1 MKKILT
7 ILLMVTLLVA
17 GCTRATESPTPT
29 KPQDIAKA
37 FLQAS
42 DNDDID
48 TGLNLLSDDVV
59 FRQEPIGLRIEGK
72 AELEAALREDMAWH
86 HEHSLTSPFSV
97 DGDKVTCSAKV
108 SGDNFKI
115 IGIEHINVVYEFRI
129 RDGKIYSLMSTPS
142 SEDWAKVMELTRGGI
157 GIKIAFMEQ
166 GVKIEAFVKNSPA
179 YEAGLR
185 VGDIIVAVNRV
196 SCSQMRNDERV
207 LRIKGAVGSKVILT
221 IIREGMTDPID
232 IEVTRVDL
240 SQLRR
245 AAETPELTKPETVV
259 QSFKEA
265 LSRGEVDACLSLAS
279 DDGVFRTDP
288 LGFTFEG
295 KEQIRGW
302 LMYLV
307 AWNFDWSTTSPYSVD
322 DNRVTFSADI
332 RSDHYRLLG
341 MEIMRAR
348 IEFLVNDGKISSFL
362 ITENE
367 EDVAKLDELTKG
379 DIGVRFE
386 WAAGDRPEKGIRVLE
401 VIENSPAQKAGIKVG
416 DLIVAVDG
424 VSSSQMTKP
433 LEAQFRIMGPVGSK
447 VLLSI
452 VREGMANPLALEVIR
467 TDLNKP
473 Q

>member
-1 MKKILT
+1 MKRILT
-7 ILLMVTLLVA
+7 ILLMTTLLIA
-17 GCTRATESPTPT
+17 GCAGTTESPTPT

-48 TGLNLLSDDVV
+48 TGLSLLSDDVV
-59 FRQEPIGLRIEGK
+59 FRQEPIGLRVEGK
-72 AELEAALREDMAWH
+72 AQLEAGLRENMAWCH
-86 HEHSLTSPFSV
+86 QHSFTSPFSV

-108 SGDNFKI
+108 SGDDFRI
-115 IGIEHINVVYEFRI
+115 SGIEYIHATYEFLI
-129 RDGKIYSLMSTPS
+129 RDGKIHSILVIAS
-142 SEDWAKVMELTRGGI
+142 SEDWARLVELTSGGV
-157 GIKIAFMEQ
+157 GIKIAVVEQ
-166 GVKIEAFVKNSPA
+166 GIKVEGLAANSPA
-179 YEAGLR
+179 NEAG
-185 VGDIIVAVNRV
+185 VKPGDVIIAVDNI
-196 SCSQMRNDERV
+196 SYSQMREGEMQ
-207 LRIKGAVGSKVILT
+207 LRIRGPVGSKVIMT
-221 IIREGMTDPID
+221 IIREGMTDPIN
-232 IEVTRVDL
+232 IEVTRVG
-240 SQLRR
+240 S
-245 AAETPELTKPETVV
+245 PEPTKPETVV

-265 LSRGEVDACLSLAS
+265 LSRGEVDTCLSLAS

-322 DNRVTFSADI
+322 DNRVTFSADM
-332 RSDHYRLLG
+332 RGDHYRLLG

-362 ITENE
+362 ITENDG
-367 EDVAKLDELTKG
+367 DVAKLDELTTG

-386 WAAGDRPEKGIRVLE
+386 WAAGDRPEKRIRVLE

-424 VSSSQMTKP
+424 VSCSQMTRP
-433 LEAQFRIMGPVGSK
+433 LEVQLRIMGPVGSK

-467 TDLNKP
+467 ADLNKP

>member
-1 MKKILT
+1 MKRILT
-7 ILLMVTLLVA
+7 ILLMTTLLIA
-17 GCTRATESPTPT
+17 GCAGTTESPTPT

-48 TGLNLLSDDVV
+48 TGLSLLSDDVV
-59 FRQEPIGLRIEGK
+59 FRQEPIGLRVEGK
-72 AELEAALREDMAWH
+72 AQLEAGLRENMAWCH
-86 HEHSLTSPFSV
+86 QHSFTSPFSV

-108 SGDNFKI
+108 SGDDFRI
-115 IGIEHINVVYEFRI
+115 SGIEYIHATYEFLI
-129 RDGKIYSLMSTPS
+129 RDGKIHSILVIAS
-142 SEDWAKVMELTRGGI
+142 SEDWARLVELTSGGV
-157 GIKIAFMEQ
+157 GIKIAVVEQ
-166 GVKIEAFVKNSPA
+166 GIKVEGLAANSPA
-179 YEAGLR
+179 NEAG
-185 VGDIIVAVNRV
+185 VKPGDVIIAVDNI
-196 SCSQMRNDERV
+196 SYSQMREGEMQ
-207 LRIKGAVGSKVILT
+207 LRIRGPVGSKVIMT
-221 IIREGMTDPID
+221 IIREGMTDPIN
-232 IEVTRVDL
+232 IEVTRVG
-240 SQLRR
+240 S
-245 AAETPELTKPETVV
+245 PEPTKPETVV

-362 ITENE
+362 ITENDG
-367 EDVAKLDELTKG
+367 DVAKLDELTTG

-386 WAAGDRPEKGIRVLE
+386 WAAGDRPEKRIRVLE

-424 VSSSQMTKP
+424 VSCSQMTRP
-433 LEAQFRIMGPVGSK
+433 LEVQLRIMGPVGSK

>member
-1 MKKILT
+1 MKRILT
-7 ILLMVTLLVA
+7 ILLMTTLLIA
-17 GCTRATESPTPT
+17 GCAGTTESPTPT

-48 TGLNLLSDDVV
+48 TGLSLLSDDVV
-59 FRQEPIGLRIEGK
+59 FRQEPIGLRVEGK
-72 AELEAALREDMAWH
+72 AQLEAGLRENMAWCH
-86 HEHSLTSPFSV
+86 QHSFTSPFSV

-108 SGDNFKI
+108 SGDDFRI
-115 IGIEHINVVYEFRI
+115 SGIEYIHATYEFLI
-129 RDGKIYSLMSTPS
+129 RDGKIHSILVIAS
-142 SEDWAKVMELTRGGI
+142 SEDWARLVELTSGGV
-157 GIKIAFMEQ
+157 GIKIAVVEQ
-166 GVKIEAFVKNSPA
+166 GIKVEGLAANSPA
-179 YEAGLR
+179 NEAG
-185 VGDIIVAVNRV
+185 VKPGDVIIAVDNI
-196 SCSQMRNDERV
+196 SYSQMREGEMQ
-207 LRIKGAVGSKVILT
+207 LRIRGPVGSKVIMT
-221 IIREGMTDPID
+221 IIREGMTDPIN
-232 IEVTRVDL
+232 IEVTRVG
-240 SQLRR
+240 S
-245 AAETPELTKPETVV
+245 PEPTKPETVV

-362 ITENE
+362 ITENDG
-367 EDVAKLDELTKG
+367 DVAKLDELTTG

-386 WAAGDRPEKGIRVLE
+386 WAAGDRPEKRIRVLE

-424 VSSSQMTKP
+424 VSCSQMTRP
-433 LEAQFRIMGPVGSK
+433 LEVQLRIMGPVGSK

-467 TDLNKP
+467 ADLNKP

>member
-1 MKKILT
+1 MKRILT
-7 ILLMVTLLVA
+7 ILLMTTLLIA
-17 GCTRATESPTPT
+17 GCAGTTESPTPT

-48 TGLNLLSDDVV
+48 TGLSLLSDDVV
-59 FRQEPIGLRIEGK
+59 FRQEPIGLRVEGK
-72 AELEAALREDMAWH
+72 AQLEAGLRENMAWCH
-86 HEHSLTSPFSV
+86 QHSFTSPFSV

-108 SGDNFKI
+108 SGDDFRI
-115 IGIEHINVVYEFRI
+115 SGIEYIHATYEFLI
-129 RDGKIYSLMSTPS
+129 RDGKIHSILVIAS
-142 SEDWAKVMELTRGGI
+142 SEDWARLVELTSGGV
-157 GIKIAFMEQ
+157 GIKIAVVEQ
-166 GVKIEAFVKNSPA
+166 GIKVEGLAANSPA
-179 YEAGLR
+179 NEAG
-185 VGDIIVAVNRV
+185 VKPGDVIIAVDNI
-196 SCSQMRNDERV
+196 SYSQMREGEMQ
-207 LRIKGAVGSKVILT
+207 LRIRGPVGSKVIMT
-221 IIREGMTDPID
+221 IIREGMTDPIN
-232 IEVTRVDL
+232 IEVTRVG
-240 SQLRR
+240 S
-245 AAETPELTKPETVV
+245 PEPTKPETVV

-322 DNRVTFSADI
+322 DNRVTFSADM
-332 RSDHYRLLG
+332 RGDHYRLLG

-362 ITENE
+362 ITENDG
-367 EDVAKLDELTKG
+367 DVAKLDELTTG

-386 WAAGDRPEKGIRVLE
+386 WAAGDRPEKRIRVLE

-424 VSSSQMTKP
+424 VSCSQMTRP
-433 LEAQFRIMGPVGSK
+433 LEVQLRIMGPVGSK

-467 TDLNKP
+467 ADLNKP